1 MVIGQ
6 PIFLICDKHRMTDKA
21 EVTKW
26 FAGREIDVLD
36 DQKGRTTVS
45 AWREQLLNAAGRM
58 CGATGRKMLQGEFP
72 SIEENTYYTPEHL
85 MNVINDVFKRS
96 KTREKMNNWFIEDD
110 DGNLALSWFGYN
122 EFNVQVSTIAED
134 LLDMIMLTLKE
145 GSDAATYLKSL
156 MRRSGTTVS
165 HLQDFHKYS
174 TTTMVRGARS
184 AKKAVGVL
192 LRDVRVV
199 RKEDGDMP
207 NPNDMTPSEF
217 ATKFTTFEASM
228 GVQKLFTGLEDMCR
242 LYDSLHTST

>member
-1 MVIGQ
+1 
-6 PIFLICDKHRMTDKA
+6 
-21 EVTKW
+21 
-26 FAGREIDVLD
+26 
-36 DQKGRTTVS
+36 
-45 AWREQLLNAAGRM
+45 M

-72 SIEENTYYTPEHL
+72 SIEENTYYAPEHL

-96 KTREKMNNWFIEDD
+96 KTREKMNNWFIEND

-156 MRRSGTTVS
+156 MRRPGTTVS

-192 LRDVRVV
+192 LRDCKVI
-199 RKEDGDMP
+199 RKE
-207 NPNDMTPSEF
+207 
-217 ATKFTTFEASM
+217 EAELS
-228 GVQKLFTGLEDMCR
+228 KLR
-242 LYDSLHTST
+242 RAAKPK